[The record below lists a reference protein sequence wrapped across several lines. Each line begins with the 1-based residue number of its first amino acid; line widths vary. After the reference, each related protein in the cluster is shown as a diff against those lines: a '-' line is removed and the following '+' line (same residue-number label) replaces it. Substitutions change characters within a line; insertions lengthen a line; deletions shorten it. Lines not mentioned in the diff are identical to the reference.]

1 MDNPK
6 TKALLIGGVF
16 GAVAGIVAGLI
27 YFNTNVAITE
37 EGGEALEA
45 PGAGW
50 MVKLG
55 LGVLGVLRLIAE

>member
-6 TKALLIGGVF
+6 TKALLIGGALGV
-16 GAVAGIVAGLI
+16 VAGALAGLI
-27 YFNTNVAITE
+27 YYNTNVAVDE
-37 EGGEALEA
+37 EGAEALDV